1 MSNRT
6 NFADDNQ
13 VDTSNEYCVW
23 CSHKIEFDGHQW
35 RHVGLAQPRHPAMPK
50 EAAKY
55 WGSDDLTIDPG
66 IVLEYHDAPGDE
78 PETPETELREALA
91 EYSHEAWSGWMVYM
105 FERGGVRK
113 EIEYENG
120 RWVTVWIMAPEKYD
134 RWQRQ
139 MSTPYATLSDAEKTS
154 DRAEADKMMA
164 IAASLSTTAN
174 VDALYKH
181 LYAQLTPGQ
190 RTMLQALVIL
200 LRPEATDE

>member
-1 MSNRT
+1 MTHQIGDRAT
-6 NFADDNQ
+6 CDCGRMLIY
-13 VDTSNEYCVW
+13 TSEGWKHGGLGAISCV
-23 CSHKIEFDGHQW
+23 
-35 RHVGLAQPRHPAMPK
+35 PHPVAMPI
-50 EAAKY
+50 
-55 WGSDDLTIDPG
+55 DDLDGDPG
-66 IVLEYHDAPGDE
+66 IILEYRDAPEDE
-78 PETPETELREALA
+78 PETPATELREALA
-91 EYSHEAWSGWMVYM
+91 AYSHDQAWAGWMVYM
-105 FERGGVRK
+105 FQNGGVRK

-139 MSTPYATLSDAEKTS
+139 MKTPYATLPESEKTS

-164 IAASLSTTAN
+164 IAASLSTPAN

-200 LRPEATDE
+200 LRAEADDE